1 MWVETL
7 LDVGVIGTAPLAIA
21 VIAAAAGLRRRT
33 TAVGSHRL
41 AMAVF
46 AAALISSFVN
56 PSLQQANYP
65 MIAFAVVMLARPAP
79 ARGG

>member
-1 MWVETL
+1 
-7 LDVGVIGTAPLAIA
+7 
-21 VIAAAAGLRRRT
+21 
-33 TAVGSHRL
+33 
-41 AMAVF
+41 MAVF

-65 MIAFAVVMLARPAP
+65 MIVFAVVMLARPAP